1 MVPSADA
8 SIRGMDPDMNGAES
22 LARTL
27 LACGIDTCFANPG
40 TSEMHF
46 VSALDRVEGL
56 RCVLGLAETVV
67 AGFADGYARMAAR
80 PAATLF
86 HCGPGLGNAIANLH
100 NARRAHSPIVNIVG
114 DQATWHRPHDAP
126 LTADTEGLARAV
138 SCWVRTSASAAA
150 VGMDAAEAVR
160 AATTA
165 PGGVATLVLPADC
178 AWDGGGRPGTPLQPP
193 AAARVPQERIRSIAE
208 ALRGGGKA
216 TVVLSGAALG
226 EAGLRA
232 ANRIAHAT
240 GAQLRTPTQVPR
252 MARGRGRVPVDR
264 IPYVVDAAVKVLG
277 DSKHLVL
284 AGAKAPVGFFA
295 YPGKPST
302 LWPAGCAVHALAEP
316 GEDVVAALEALADE
330 LGAVR
335 EPPVREDYA
344 KPELHGGPF
353 KPEAFGLTLAALL
366 PENAIVAEDAV
377 TSGRALFPVT
387 MGAAPHDWIQITG
400 GAIGHA
406 FPAATGAAIACR
418 DRKVVCLQADGA
430 GMYSLQSLWTQARE
444 KLDVVNVVFA
454 NRRYAILQGELA
466 AVGAQP
472 GPASKELFDLARPE
486 IRWTKL
492 AEGMGV
498 EAVRVETLEAFT
510 DAFTAARARRG
521 PFLIEF
527 SI

>member
-1 MVPSADA
+1 
-8 SIRGMDPDMNGAES
+8 MNGAES

-27 LACGIDTCFANPG
+27 LASGVDTCFANPG

-46 VSALDRVEGL
+46 VSALDRVAGL

-67 AGFADGYARMAAR
+67 AGCADGYARMAGK

-86 HCGPGLGNAIANLH
+86 HCGPGLANAIANLH
-100 NARRAHSPIVNIVG
+100 NAKRAHTPIVNIVG
-114 DQATWHRPHDAP
+114 DQASYHRPLDAP
-126 LTADTEGLARAV
+126 LTADTEGLARVV
-138 SCWVRTSASAAA
+138 SSWVRTCSSARAVGADAAAA
-150 VGMDAAEAVR
+150 VQAAR
-160 AATTA
+160 TP
-165 PGGVATLVLPADC
+165 PGGTATLILPADC
-178 AWDGGGRPGTPLQPP
+178 AWEEGAEPGAPLEPP
-193 AAARVPQERIRSIAE
+193 VAAAVAPEVVNGIAR
-208 ALRGGGKA
+208 ALHSGA
-216 TVVLSGAALG
+216 PSMLVLSGAALG
-226 EAGLRA
+226 ERGLRA
-232 ANRIAHAT
+232 AQRVAHAT
-240 GAQLRTPTQVPR
+240 GAKLRTPTQIPR

-264 IPYVVDAAVKVLG
+264 IPYVVDEALKVLAG
-277 DSKHLVL
+277 TRHLVL

-302 LWPAGCAVHALAEP
+302 LWPEDCEVHVLASA
-316 GEDVVAALEALADE
+316 GEDIVAALEALADE
-330 LGAVR
+330 LGAPQEAPMHDAV
-335 EPPVREDYA
+335 PQ
-344 KPELHGGPF
+344 PELHGGPF

-377 TSGRALFPVT
+377 TSGRALFPLT
-387 MGAAPHDWIQITG
+387 WGAAPHDWIQITG

-406 FPAATGAAIACR
+406 FPAATGAAIACP

-430 GMYSLQSLWTQARE
+430 GMYSLQALWTQARE
-444 KLDVVNVVFA
+444 KLDVINVVFA

-466 AVGAQP
+466 AVGARP
-472 GPASKELFDLARPE
+472 GPASKELFDLSRPE

-498 EAVRVETLEAFT
+498 EAVRVETLEGFA
-510 DAFTAARARRG
+510 DAFTSARARHG

>member
-1 MVPSADA
+1 
-8 SIRGMDPDMNGAES
+8 MNGAES

-27 LACGIDTCFANPG
+27 VAAGVDTCFANPG

-46 VSALDRVEGL
+46 VSALDRVAGL

-67 AGFADGYARMAAR
+67 AGCADGYARMAGK

-100 NARRAHSPIVNIVG
+100 NAKRAHVPIVNIVG
-114 DQATWHRPHDAP
+114 DHATYHRAYDAP
-126 LTADTEGLARAV
+126 LTADTEGLARTV
-138 SCWVRTSASAAA
+138 SSWVRTCTSARAVGADAAAA
-150 VGMDAAEAVR
+150 VQAAR
-160 AATTA
+160 TP
-165 PGGVATLVLPADC
+165 PGGTATLILPADC
-178 AWDGGGRPGTPLQPP
+178 AWDEGSEPGKPLPPP
-193 AAARVPQERIRSIAE
+193 APAMVMPDSVKDIARAMRSGSQAM
-208 ALRGGGKA
+208 L
-216 TVVLSGAALG
+216 VLSGAALS
-226 EAGLRA
+226 EPGLRA
-232 ANRIAHAT
+232 ANRIAHVT
-240 GAQLRTPTQVPR
+240 GAKLRTPTQVPR
-252 MARGRGRVPVDR
+252 MVRGRGRVPVDR
-264 IPYVVDAAVKVLG
+264 IPYVVDAALKVMEG
-277 DSKHLVL
+277 TKHLVL

-295 YPGKPST
+295 YPGKPSA
-302 LWPAGCAVHALAEP
+302 LWPKDCTVHTLATAEQDIV
-316 GEDVVAALEALADE
+316 GALEALADE
-330 LGAVR
+330 LSAPR
-335 EPPVREDYA
+335 DAPVRDDVA

-377 TSGRALFPVT
+377 TSGRALFPLT
-387 MGAAPHDWIQITG
+387 WGAAPHDWIQITG

-406 FPAATGAAIACR
+406 FPAATGAAIACP

-430 GMYSLQSLWTQARE
+430 GMYSLQALWTQARE

-472 GPASKELFDLARPE
+472 GPASNELFDLARPE

-510 DAFTAARARRG
+510 DAFTLARGRRG

>member
-1 MVPSADA
+1 
-8 SIRGMDPDMNGAES
+8 MNGAEA

-27 LACGIDTCFANPG
+27 LACGVDHCFANPG

-46 VSALDRVEGL
+46 VSALDRVSGL

-67 AGFADGYARMAAR
+67 AGFADGYARMAGK

-100 NARRAHSPIVNIVG
+100 NARRAHAPIVNIVG
-114 DQATWHRPHDAP
+114 DHATYHRPHDAP

-138 SCWVRTSASAAA
+138 SCWVRTCASAQSVGADA
-150 VGMDAAEAVR
+150 VDAVR
-160 AATTA
+160 AACA
-165 PGGVATLVLPADC
+165 PPGGIATLVLPADC
-178 AWDGGGRPGTPLQPP
+178 AWNEGAEVGTPLAPHEP
-193 AAARVPQERIRSIAE
+193 GKISNETVKSVAR
-208 ALRGGGKA
+208 ALR
-216 TVVLSGAALG
+216 SGEPAVIMISGSGLT
-226 EAGLRA
+226 EAGLKA
-232 ANRIAHAT
+232 AGRIAQAT
-240 GAQLRTPTQVPR
+240 GAKLRTPTQVPR
-252 MARGRGRVPVDR
+252 LARGRGRVPIDR
-264 IPYVVDAAVKVLG
+264 VPYVVDLALKALEG
-277 DSKHLVL
+277 TRHLVL

-302 LWPAGCAVHALAEP
+302 LWPRDCEIHELARPGDDVAG
-316 GEDVVAALEALADE
+316 ALEALADE
-330 LGAVR
+330 LAAPCELRAPEGLAQ
-335 EPPVREDYA
+335 
-344 KPELHGGPF
+344 PELHGGPF
-353 KPEAFGLTLAALL
+353 KPEAFGRTLAALL

-377 TSGRALFPVT
+377 TSGRALFPLT
-387 MGAAPHDWIQITG
+387 WAAAPHDWIQITG

-406 FPAATGAAIACR
+406 FPAATGAALACR
-418 DRKVVCLQADGA
+418 DRRVVCLQADGA
-430 GMYSLQSLWTQARE
+430 GMYSLQALWTQARE
-444 KLDVVNVVFA
+444 QLDIVNVVFA

-498 EAVRVETLEAFT
+498 EAERVETLEAFA
-510 DAFTAARARRG
+510 DVFRAASNRRG

>member
-1 MVPSADA
+1 
-8 SIRGMDPDMNGAES
+8 MNGAEA

-27 LACGIDTCFANPG
+27 VACGVEHCFANPG

-46 VSALDRVEGL
+46 VAALDRVPGL

-67 AGFADGYARMAAR
+67 AGCADGYARMAGK

-100 NARRAHSPIVNIVG
+100 NSRRAHTPLVNIVG
-114 DQATWHRPHDAP
+114 DHATYHRPLDAP

-138 SCWVRTSASAAA
+138 SSWVRTSRDARSVGPDAAAA
-150 VGMDAAEAVR
+150 VQAAR
-160 AATTA
+160 TP
-165 PGGVATLVLPADC
+165 PGGTATLILPADC
-178 AWDGGGRPGTPLQPP
+178 AWNEGAEPGKALTPP
-193 AAARVPQERIRSIAE
+193 APATIARETVRDIAKVLRSGE
-208 ALRGGGKA
+208 PTTL
-216 TVVLSGAALG
+216 VLSGAALG
-226 EAGLRA
+226 EAGLLA

-240 GAQLRTPTQVPR
+240 GARLRTPTQVPR

-264 IPYVVDAAVKVLG
+264 IPYVVDMALKVLA

-302 LWPAGCAVHALAEP
+302 LWPNDCAVHTLASVDQ
-316 GEDVVAALEALADE
+316 DVVAALQALADE
-330 LGAVR
+330 LGAAGKAPIRDDV
-335 EPPVREDYA
+335 A

-377 TSGRALFPVT
+377 TSGRALFPLT
-387 MGAAPHDWIQITG
+387 WGAAPHDWIQITG

-406 FPAATGAAIACR
+406 FPAATGAAVACPG
-418 DRKVVCLQADGA
+418 RKVVCLQADGA
-430 GMYSLQSLWTQARE
+430 GMYSLQALWTQARE
-444 KLDVVNVVFA
+444 QLDVVNVVFA

-472 GPASKELFDLARPE
+472 GPASKELFDLSRPE
-486 IRWTKL
+486 LRWTKL

-498 EAVRVETLEAFT
+498 EAVRVETLEGFA
-510 DAFTAARARRG
+510 DAFASASDRRG

>member
-1 MVPSADA
+1 
-8 SIRGMDPDMNGAES
+8 MNGAES

-27 LACGIDTCFANPG
+27 AASGVDTCFANPG

-46 VSALDRVEGL
+46 VAALDRVAGL

-67 AGFADGYARMAAR
+67 AGCADGYGRMAGK

-86 HCGPGLGNAIANLH
+86 HCGPGLANGIANLH
-100 NARRAHSPIVNIVG
+100 NARRGYTPIVNIVG
-114 DQATWHRPHDAP
+114 DQATYHRPHDAP
-126 LTADTEGLARAV
+126 LTADTESLARSV
-138 SCWVRTSASAAA
+138 SHWVRTTTTARSVGADAAAA
-150 VGMDAAEAVR
+150 VQAAR
-160 AATTA
+160 TP

-178 AWDGGGRPGTPLQPP
+178 AWDEGAEP
-193 AAARVPQERIRSIAE
+193 AVALAVPARSAVAPETVRDVAR
-208 ALRGGGKA
+208 ALRSGQPS
-216 TVVLSGAALG
+216 TILLSGAALT

-232 ANRIAHAT
+232 AQRVAHAS
-240 GAQLRTPTQVPR
+240 GAKLRVPTQVPR
-252 MARGRGRVPVDR
+252 MARGRGRVPVGR
-264 IPYVVDAAVKVLG
+264 IPYVVDVALKVLA

-302 LWPAGCAVHALAEP
+302 LWPEDCQVHVLARVEQDIV
-316 GEDVVAALEALADE
+316 GALEALADE
-330 LGAVR
+330 LGAPR
-335 EPPVREDYA
+335 EVPL
-344 KPELHGGPF
+344 PEAGERPQPQRGPF
-353 KPEAFGLTLAALL
+353 KPEAFGHTLAALM
-366 PENAIVAEDAV
+366 PENAIVSEDAV
-377 TSGRALFPVT
+377 TSGRALFPLT
-387 MGAAPHDWIQITG
+387 WSAPPHDWLQLTG

-406 FPAATGAAIACR
+406 FPCATGAAVACP
-418 DRKVVCLQADGA
+418 DRKVICLQADGA
-430 GMYSLQSLWTQARE
+430 GMYSLQALWTQARE

-472 GPASKELFDLARPE
+472 GPASNELFDLARPE

-498 EAVRVETLEAFT
+498 EAVRVETLEAFA
-510 DAFTAARARRG
+510 DAFRAALSRRG

-527 SI
+527 AI

>member
-1 MVPSADA
+1 
-8 SIRGMDPDMNGAES
+8 MNGAES

-27 LACGIDTCFANPG
+27 LASGVDTCFANPG

-46 VSALDRVEGL
+46 VSALDRVAGL

-67 AGFADGYARMAAR
+67 AGCADGYARMAGK

-100 NARRAHSPIVNIVG
+100 NAKRAHTPIVNIVG
-114 DQATWHRPHDAP
+114 DHASYHRPYDAP
-126 LTADTEGLARAV
+126 LTADTEGLARTV
-138 SCWVRTSASAAA
+138 STWVRTCTSAASVGTDAAAA
-150 VGMDAAEAVR
+150 VQAAR
-160 AATTA
+160 TP
-165 PGGVATLVLPADC
+165 PGGTATLILPADC
-178 AWDGGGRPGTPLQPP
+178 AWDEGAAPGAALAPP
-193 AAARVPQERIRSIAE
+193 AAPAVAPETVVGVAR
-208 ALRGGGKA
+208 ALRSGLPSML
-216 TVVLSGAALG
+216 VLSGAALG
-226 EAGLRA
+226 ERGLKA
-232 ANRIAHAT
+232 AQRVAHAT
-240 GAQLRTPTQVPR
+240 GAKLRTPTQVPR
-252 MARGRGRVPVDR
+252 MARGRGRIPVDR
-264 IPYVVDAAVKVLG
+264 IPYVVDAALKVLG
-277 DSKHLVL
+277 GTRHLVL
-284 AGAKAPVGFFA
+284 VGAKAPVGFFA

-302 LWPAGCAVHALAEP
+302 LWPQDCELHVLARAEQ
-316 GEDVVAALEALADE
+316 DIVAALEALADE
-330 LGAVR
+330 LAAPHEAPSR
-335 EPPVREDYA
+335 EAIPQ
-344 KPELHGGPF
+344 PELHGGPF

-377 TSGRALFPVT
+377 TSGRALFPLT
-387 MGAAPHDWIQITG
+387 WGAAPHDWIQITG

-406 FPAATGAAIACR
+406 FPAATGAAVACP

-430 GMYSLQSLWTQARE
+430 GMYSLQALWTQARE
-444 KLDVVNVVFA
+444 KLDIVNVVFA

-510 DAFTAARARRG
+510 DAFTSARARRG